1 MMKRIFLATIL
12 VLLTAGIFILRGP
25 EKEIT
30 EEKKPAE
37 KKAKVAIVIDDLG
50 YNAANIDSIFDINK
64 PVTLSVLPNLPYSRT
79 IASGAAERGY
89 EVILHLPL
97 ESFQDEAP
105 AEEATISAGMEDKEV
120 VSSLTRAID
129 SVNTLKGVSNHM
141 GSKATQDERLM
152 RVIFGEL
159 KKRKLYFFDSLVT
172 DNSVCQRIAK
182 EVGIKFARRDVYLDN
197 LDDKSYIKNQ
207 YKLLIGEARDRGYS
221 LGIGHDKELT
231 VQTLAEEMPKSEKEG
246 IEFVFLSELVK

>member
-30 EEKKPAE
+30 EEKKPAV

-50 YNAANIDSIFDINK
+50 YNAANINSIFDINK

-79 IASGAAERGY
+79 IAAGAAEKGY
-89 EVILHLPL
+89 EIILHLPL

-105 AEEATISAGMEDKEV
+105 AEEATISSGMEDKEV
-120 VSSLTRAID
+120 INSLTRAID
-129 SVNTLKGVSNHM
+129 SVNMLKGVSNHM

-159 KKRKLYFFDSLVT
+159 KKRNLYFFDSLVT
-172 DNSVCQRIAK
+172 DKSVCRQIAK
-182 EVGIKFARRDVYLDN
+182 EAGIKFAQRDVYLDN

-207 YKLLIGEARDRGYS
+207 YELLIEKARKTGFS

-231 VQTLAEEMPKSEKEG
+231 VQMLAAEMPKSEEEG